1 MLLDVGAGHAGVLE
15 RICDSRIL
23 LSLYDQPALVVV
35 LVEQLEYGREVY
47 AALRVARYGE
57 HALRN
62 GAEEALVLGVALV
75 HCRLA
80 DIFEMDM
87 ADAVVVLLENFDRV
101 LTGEGE
107 MTGIVNHADV
117 LRVGHSEHTVDF
129 VGLLHGSRHVMMVHN
144 LHAAVISDLAEVIQ
158 TLGQYLPLI
167 VVQHLLVGKR
177 SVPLMLNGERLIRR
191 VDNRS
196 TDRLQKVHVVNK
208 CTLVLPHRQFI

>member
-1 MLLDVGAGHAGVLE
+1 
-15 RICDSRIL
+15 
-23 LSLYDQPALVVV
+23 
-35 LVEQLEYGREVY
+35 
-47 AALRVARYGE
+47 
-57 HALRN
+57 
-62 GAEEALVLGVALV
+62 
-75 HCRLA
+75 
-80 DIFEMDM
+80 MDM

-101 LTGEGE
+101 LAGERQVAS
-107 MTGIVNHADV
+107 IVDYADV
-117 LRVGHSEHTVDF
+117 FRVGHRQHTVDLIGF
-129 VGLLHGSRHVMMVHN
+129 LHGSRHVMMVHN

-196 TDRLQKVHVVNK
+196 TDRLQEIHVVNE

>member
-1 MLLDVGAGHAGVLE
+1 
-15 RICDSRIL
+15 
-23 LSLYDQPALVVV
+23 
-35 LVEQLEYGREVY
+35 
-47 AALRVARYGE
+47 
-57 HALRN
+57 
-62 GAEEALVLGVALV
+62 
-75 HCRLA
+75 
-80 DIFEMDM
+80 MDM
-87 ADAVVVLLENFDRV
+87 ADAVVVLLENFNRV

-144 LHAAVISDLAEVIQ
+144 LHAAVISDFAEVIQ

-196 TDRLQKVHVVNK
+196 TDRLQEIHVVNK